1 MSWFKNL
8 KRIFGNNDNE
18 EYEEYENHE
27 SERHESI
34 NGQMETKVTYQY
46 PKGNFRFP
54 LRVEEE
60 GNTSHR
66 TNTSKIKENK
76 KYQHQQQ
83 HQQHKQQDQQQHQN
97 GPIKKSHP
105 NVDKSMERSF
115 SKTVEIS
122 TPPEK
127 QERVQTKIQPKI
139 KQPFRPTEIPS
150 PVYGFRRPPRRN
162 DLNSKSQNDLN
173 KQEDKDPQLSKALEN
188 KNISARIDEVNTDN
202 LVVEK
207 EIPMEHTLDIVNQKK
222 FHPFENEIKDQDQL
236 LPKQYEPEKEIV
248 QTDQNKYEVENPKSF
263 EQNRLDEVLPNINN
277 ETEMVEQQGEILS
290 VVDQTITEQSTE
302 QSVQEE
308 EVAFI
313 YNQTEAL
320 VVEQPVP
327 QEKTSQKIDQSEIQ
341 MEEQPDIEL
350 SEQAVEEKAFINTNQ
365 MEETEEEQ
373 PLVVEDW
380 EEDEEIIPLSTINAK
395 VESNG
400 HLEEQNEIHVDE
412 LELPEDI
419 DENEL
424 NSELQSDSIHE
435 LTPSSMIQDVE
446 VEKEES
452 IASNE
457 APARTHIPFNVIML
471 KKDRE
476 NIQRKQVAME
486 IQQASTQ
493 TTAEM
498 EIQQARTQTTAEREI
513 QQANTQT
520 AVAVDTEEYVEEDY
534 VFPAL
539 QLLNPP
545 VHQEMDKDWLNS
557 QSDLLDETLL
567 SFNVRAKV
575 VNVSQG
581 PSVTRFEV
589 QPEPG
594 VKVNKITNLSDDI
607 KLSLAAKDIRMEAPI
622 PGKHT
627 IGIELPN
634 VKSRPVYISEII
646 SSEIFQKS
654 ESPLTTVLGLDISGS
669 PIITDL
675 RKMPHGLIAGATG
688 SGKSVCINSILISM
702 LYKST
707 PDELKL
713 LLIDP
718 KMVELAPYNNIPHL
732 VSPVITDVKA
742 ATAALKWAVEEM
754 ERRYELFAHT
764 GVREIGRYNEMAEEN
779 RQFNQKLPFIVIV
792 IDELADLM
800 MMAPADVEEAI
811 CRIAQKARACGIHLI
826 IATQRPSVDVIT
838 GLIKANVPT
847 RIAFS
852 VSSQVDSRTIIDIS
866 GAEKLLGRGDM
877 LFLGNGTSKPIRLQ
891 GTFVSDEEIDQV
903 VAHVRA
909 ERKPDYLFEQEE
921 LLKKA
926 IIQDE
931 EDEIFHD
938 VCEFVMEQGAASTSL
953 IQRNFRIGY
962 NRAARLIEM
971 MEQQGIISEAKGS
984 KPRDI
989 LMSREEFDNLS
1000 GVAETK

>member
-1 MSWFKNL
+1 MKIFGSNGSEEYDEFENQEL
-8 KRIFGNNDNE
+8 KR
-18 EYEEYENHE
+18 HE
-27 SERHESI
+27 HI

-54 LRVEEE
+54 LQVEDKR
-60 GNTSHR
+60 NASIRTS
-66 TNTSKIKENK
+66 TSKINNKDQYQDQDQKQHQKPISKSRPFTGKTTEK
-76 KYQHQQQ
+76 KYNSSVETSVSS
-83 HQQHKQQDQQQHQN
+83 DQR
-97 GPIKKSHP
+97 
-105 NVDKSMERSF
+105 ER
-115 SKTVEIS
+115 I
-122 TPPEK
+122 
-127 QERVQTKIQPKI
+127 QTKIKPKI

-150 PVYGFRRPPRRN
+150 PVYGFNRPPKRNKEKNSNVLN
-162 DLNSKSQNDLN
+162 DLNNEESKDIQSY
-173 KQEDKDPQLSKALEN
+173 KD
-188 KNISARIDEVNTDN
+188 
-202 LVVEK
+202 
-207 EIPMEHTLDIVNQKK
+207 
-222 FHPFENEIKDQDQL
+222 FENETMRPTAVMEVSENNMVKQDNVNDHQLKRDEQQKLQNWLETEVPLQTEQQELEEEKRSISNQNKLAGKDQLFQQEQEL
-236 LPKQYEPEKEIV
+236 EEVALNSNSNEPEVEEPLQEEQEAEEEIPLNESEVKEPLQEEQESEEVVALNSDANQI
-248 QTDQNKYEVENPKSF
+248 EVE
-263 EQNRLDEVLPNINN
+263 
-277 ETEMVEQQGEILS
+277 
-290 VVDQTITEQSTE
+290 EQSLQEE
-302 QSVQEE
+302 QESEE
-308 EVAFI
+308 EVAL
-313 YNQTEAL
+313 Y
-320 VVEQPVP
+320 
-327 QEKTSQKIDQSEIQ
+327 
-341 MEEQPDIEL
+341 PDADE
-350 SEQAVEEKAFINTNQ
+350 SDVEETN
-365 MEETEEEQ
+365 
-373 PLVVEDW
+373 P
-380 EEDEEIIPLSTINAK
+380 
-395 VESNG
+395 
-400 HLEEQNEIHVDE
+400 
-412 LELPEDI
+412 
-419 DENEL
+419 EL
-424 NSELQSDSIHE
+424 N
-435 LTPSSMIQDVE
+435 
-446 VEKEES
+446 EEPVRS
-452 IASNE
+452 
-457 APARTHIPFNVIML
+457 HIPFNVIML

-476 NIQRKQVAME
+476 NLAKKQMAVE
-486 IQQASTQ
+486 IPMANP
-493 TTAEM
+493 
-498 EIQQARTQTTAEREI
+498 EIAA
-513 QQANTQT
+513 
-520 AVAVDTEEYVEEDY
+520 AVDTEVYETEEYIEEDY
-534 VFPAL
+534 VFPSL

-545 VHQEMDKDWLNS
+545 IQQDVDKEWLKS
-557 QSDLLDETLL
+557 QSELLDETLL

-607 KLSLAAKDIRMEAPI
+607 KLSLAARDIRMEAPI

-634 VKSRPVYISEII
+634 AKSRPVYISEII
-646 SSEIFQKS
+646 SSEIFQQS
-654 ESPLTTVLGLDISGS
+654 ESPLTAALGLDISGN
-669 PIITDL
+669 PVITDL

-688 SGKSVCINSILISM
+688 SGKSVCINSILVSL

-713 LLIDP
+713 LMIDP
-718 KMVELAPYNNIPHL
+718 KMVELAPYNYIPHL

-877 LFLGNGTSKPIRLQ
+877 LFLGNGTSKPVRLQ
-891 GTFVSDEEIDQV
+891 GTYVSDEEIDQV

-926 IIQDE
+926 IIQEE
-931 EDEIFHD
+931 EDEIFQD

-989 LMSREEFDNLS
+989 LVSREELNILIGTEDTN
-1000 GVAETK
+1000 